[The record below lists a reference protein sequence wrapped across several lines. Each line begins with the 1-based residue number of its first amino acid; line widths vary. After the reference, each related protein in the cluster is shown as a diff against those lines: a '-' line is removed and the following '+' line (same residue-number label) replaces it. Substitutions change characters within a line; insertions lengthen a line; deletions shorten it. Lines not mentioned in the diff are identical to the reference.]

1 MGKRK
6 KIILS
11 TIKWTLI
18 SIGSLGLGGII
29 AFYIAIGCGACPD
42 MQTMWV
48 ESAML
53 TFHHHYYAEW
63 FVPQSVIDRIMSANV
78 VDDSNV
84 ESKTEIDKPAPEPDI
99 VTPEQLEKQEEE
111 KYNAEG
117 YTKLSSG
124 VYLKE
129 VTGSTKAGNFVG
141 YLMLCVDPSRVKL
154 VDTNRQFN
162 CGATVAMMIEQHGA
176 VAGINGGGFVDGP
189 DYNSNGG
196 TPYGIIIE
204 DGIKVC
210 PSGSYDSTF
219 RIIGMNSD
227 NVMVLKN
234 GSAAWA
240 LENGLRCAVTAEA
253 YLIVDGEGVDVGAW
267 GVNPRTA
274 LGQRK
279 TGEIIFLAVD
289 GRQLGY
295 SIGADLPSLRDI
307 LLEEGC
313 VNAVTMDGGSSTV
326 MEYATYTESGEC
338 NVELINKPNLG
349 HTLDAQR
356 YINNAWVIMPKETSD
371 DVKTSSSG
379 PAGSEDTQ

>member
-1 MGKRK
+1 MEKTKRK
-6 KIILS
+6 ILN
-11 TIKWTLI
+11 TLKWIFITLA
-18 SIGSLGLGGII
+18 SLGLGGII
-29 AFYIAIGCGACPD
+29 AFYIAIGCGACPE

-48 ESAML
+48 ESAMS
-53 TFHHHYYAEW
+53 TFHHHYLAEW
-63 FVPQSVIDRIMSANV
+63 FVPQSVIDRVMSANY
-78 VDDSNV
+78 VDDSHV
-84 ESKTEIDKPAPEPDI
+84 ESKTEIDKPTPEPDV
-99 VTPEQLEKQEEE
+99 VTPEQLEAQEEA

-129 VTGSTKAGNFVG
+129 VSGSTNAGKFVG
-141 YLMLCVDPSRVKL
+141 YLMLCSDPSRVKL
-154 VDTNRQFN
+154 VDTNRQYN

-176 VAGINGGGFVDGP
+176 IAGINGGGFVDGP

-210 PSGSYDSTF
+210 PTGSYDSTF
-219 RIIGMNSD
+219 RMIGMNSD
-227 NVMVLKN
+227 DVMVLKN

-253 YLIVDGEGVDVGAW
+253 YLIVDGEGIDVGSW

-307 LLEEGC
+307 LLDEGC

-326 MEYATYTESGEC
+326 MEYATYTEDGAC

-356 YINNAWVIMPKETSD
+356 YINNAWVIMPKESAED
-371 DVKTSSSG
+371 GQSVEPSEPEDV
-379 PAGSEDTQ
+379 Q